1 MMEQKALKKMSRKEL
16 LQLLLLQ
23 SEEIDMR
30 KNNIINLIITK
41 ELKGG

>member
-23 SEEIDMR
+23 SEEIDR
-30 KNNIINLIITK
+30 LKKDLDSKNRAV
-41 ELKGG
+41 EDW